1 MSDKT
6 QINLLRIRA
15 YDAEFNE
22 SDHPR
27 ADNGQFTSGGG
38 GGGAKK
44 SKPANSKY
52 QTNGIPWSD
61 EMIARKKKEE
71 KWERASKIKLTDDV
85 KRKVTERIQESYGFD
100 SFITRLN
107 HETQKKYGEKCW
119 PDYAPVPG
127 TMKLKKLNKRVFESS
142 LSPGDMSWD
151 HNVDYVVE
159 CEFQDQGR
167 GPGWK
172 KGPKVKKQYA
182 GSFAIDPQS
191 VKELGLAKSYD
202 DFMKEPK

>member
-6 QINLLRIRA
+6 LINLLRIRA
-15 YDAEFNE
+15 CDAEFNE
-22 SDHPR
+22 ADHPR

-38 GGGAKK
+38 GGAAKK
-44 SKPANSKY
+44 SKPASSKY
-52 QTNGIPWSD
+52 QTNGIPWSE

-85 KRKVTERIQESYGFD
+85 KRKVTEHIQESYGFD
-100 SFITRLN
+100 AFITRLN
-107 HETQKKYGEKCW
+107 NQASGGRDDYW
-119 PDYAPVPG
+119 PDYALVPG
-127 TMKLKKLNKRVFESS
+127 KMKLKKLNKRVFQSS
-142 LSPGDMSWD
+142 LSPEHRSWD

-172 KGPKVKKQYA
+172 KGPNVKKEIK
-182 GSFAIDPQS
+182 GSFAIDPQA